1 MPDGMP
7 GAAAAPALPTPPPRV
22 PAGPTGPAT
31 VAPDM
36 AGRRMEAHIEAT
48 MALNALERAAGKFG
62 GSQSEEGR
70 EILAAVLKLRKRFGS
85 AEPDL
90 QRQQLK
96 VMGQGIPP
104 VQTPT
109 PQQGQALGQAVK
121 RHQMAS
127 GLPGAA

>member
-1 MPDGMP
+1 M
-7 GAAAAPALPTPPPRV
+7 
-22 PAGPTGPAT
+22 
-31 VAPDM
+31 APDM
-36 AGRRMEAHIEAT
+36 AGRRMEAHLEAT

-62 GSQSEEGR
+62 GSQSDEGR

-109 PQQGQALGQAVK
+109 PQQGQAFGQAAK
-121 RHQMAS
+121 KMQMS
-127 GLPGAA
+127 QGLPGAA